1 MFKYMEY
8 YSIFM
13 NKLDNNDQKLL
24 RLIKEDSKL
33 SVQSLAKE
41 TGLPPTTVHN
51 RIKKLEQLGII
62 RRYTADI
69 DWRKA
74 GKQILAFILV
84 SFEYILPTGGK
95 VQQEDAA
102 KEIRGMPD
110 VEEVSIL
117 TGGADMLV
125 KVRAKDLDE
134 LNGLSCFREVDL
146 RVFRGGGMF
155 QEEVHVL

>member
-1 MFKYMEY
+1 MEY

-24 RLIKEDSKL
+24 RLIKENSKL

-134 LNGLSCFREVDL
+134 LNEFVVRKLRHVAGVDKTQTMISLSSY
-146 RVFRGGGMF
+146 
-155 QEEVHVL
+155 